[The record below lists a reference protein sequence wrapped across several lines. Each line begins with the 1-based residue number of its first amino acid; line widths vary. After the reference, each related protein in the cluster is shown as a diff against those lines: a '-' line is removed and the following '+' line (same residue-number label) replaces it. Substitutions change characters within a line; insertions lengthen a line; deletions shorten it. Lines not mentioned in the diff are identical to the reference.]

1 MTNDSK
7 NLIDQIYSEWDL
19 VVKPFREAEKQYQLD
34 LKNLI
39 LKHLSIR
46 TSFDIVLRDSW
57 DYLCEIRYSDKPKH
71 YLGHTD
77 VLENILAMHIDNLEC
92 EDYE

>member
-1 MTNDSK
+1 MNKD
-7 NLIDQIYSEWDL
+7 LIDQINYEWNL
-19 VVKPFREAEKQYQLD
+19 IVEPFRDAEKQYQLD

-39 LKHLSIR
+39 MKYVRIQ
-46 TSFDIVLRDSW
+46 TSFDLVCKDSW
-57 DYLCEIRYSDKPKH
+57 GHLCEIRYSDKPKH

-77 VLENILAMHIDNLEC
+77 VLENILDMHIDNLEC

>member
-1 MTNDSK
+1 MNK
-7 NLIDQIYSEWDL
+7 GLIDQINCEWNL
-19 VVKPFREAEKQYQLD
+19 IVKPFRDAEKQYQLD

-39 LKHLSIR
+39 MKYVRIQ
-46 TSFDIVLRDSW
+46 TSFDLVCKDSW
-57 DYLCEIRYSDKPKH
+57 EYLCEIRYSDKPKH

-77 VLENILAMHIDNLEC
+77 VLENILDMHIDNLEC